1 MKNKRICIFAGSN
14 PGARS
19 GYADAATALGN
30 ELVERGLGL
39 VYGGGNTGL
48 MGAVADAALA
58 GRGEV
63 IGVIPEFLADNERKI
78 AHERASEL
86 HVVAS
91 MHERKAMMFE
101 LSAGFIALPGGLG
114 TFEEILE
121 VLTWGQLGLHEKPC
135 AVLNV
140 NGYFDRLL
148 NFLDH
153 AVAERFLKPE
163 HREML
168 IVGTTPEL
176 ILNAIDAYQR
186 PRGEKWLSDDV
197 V

>member
-1 MKNKRICIFAGSN
+1 MKDKRICIFAGSN
-14 PGARS
+14 PGDKPD
-19 GYADAATALGN
+19 YADAATALGN
-30 ELVERGLGL
+30 ELVGRGLGL

-58 GRGEV
+58 GGGEV
-63 IGVIPEFLADNERKI
+63 IGVIPEFLADHERKI

-86 HVVAS
+86 HVVAT

-101 LSAGFIALPGGLG
+101 LSAGFVALPGGLG

-121 VLTWGQLGLHEKPC
+121 MLTWGQLGLHEKPC

-168 IVGTTPEL
+168 IIGTTPQL
-176 ILNAIDAYQR
+176 VLDALDAYQR
-186 PRGEKWLSDDV
+186 PRGDKWLSDGV
-197 V
+197 L